1 MSALERDRAQLHRY
15 HDGELSS
22 LAHWWFERRLARSVA
37 LREELRALR
46 HVSAQI
52 AALHQQAEPPEAP
65 DLWSGIAAA
74 LPAIDA
80 QLAEEHAGRAARARP
95 LEVSPRR
102 WLGLPGWAVGTAAL
116 AVAAALAL
124 VVVVGPPSGPLGPG
138 PETPGVAPGIAPA
151 GGVVRYL
158 DSGGASVMVIEDA
171 EADMTII
178 WLMEA
183 V

>member
-1 MSALERDRAQLHRY
+1 
-15 HDGELSS
+15 
-22 LAHWWFERRLARSVA
+22 ERRLARSA
-37 LREELRALR
+37 PLREELRALR
-46 HVSAQI
+46 QISAQI
-52 AALHQQAEPPEAP
+52 EALHRQAEPAEAP

-80 QLAEEHAGRAARARP
+80 QLAEERAGRAPYARP
-95 LEVSPRR
+95 PEAPPRH
-102 WLGLPGWAVGTAAL
+102 WLRLPGWAVGTAAL
-116 AVAAALAL
+116 AAAAAVAL
-124 VVVVGPPSGPLGPG
+124 VVVVGPPSGGPA
-138 PETPGVAPGIAPA
+138 PGSERPIVAPGIAPG

-178 WLMEA
+178 WMMEA